1 VEKSEIGERP
11 RGTFQEPATG
21 DLTEVH
27 TPNLPGIDEVGKFMK
42 VKPDRMLKTIV
53 FQVTGPAP
61 GTNQMMVEG
70 KQPDWIIA
78 CVKGDHDVN
87 EGKVKQA
94 SGWQVALGDEKAAKA
109 AGFAIGYVSPRTVN
123 SVPGTLLLIDNDA
136 SMGGFWA
143 TGADKPDHH
152 VKHFNWRR
160 EVGAKL
166 DDPSYVKV
174 ADIRNAMAGDPSPRA
189 VGSTLAAARGIE
201 VGHILKLG
209 TKYSDAMGLGVL
221 DDKQQKR
228 SVIMGCY
235 GIGVSRTMAACVEM
249 SHDANGIIWP
259 SAIAPYHVL
268 ITVMKP
274 EDTKQQET
282 AKALAASLTA
292 AGVDVLI
299 DDRDERPG
307 VKFKDA
313 DIVGIPV
320 RLTIGEKALEQG
332 GVEFK
337 LRKDT
342 QGKGEVV
349 GLADVVQRCIESLNA

>member
-1 VEKSEIGERP
+1 
-11 RGTFQEPATG
+11 
-21 DLTEVH
+21 
-27 TPNLPGIDEVGKFMK
+27 
-42 VKPDRMLKTIV
+42 
-53 FQVTGPAP
+53 
-61 GTNQMMVEG
+61 
-70 KQPDWIIA
+70 
-78 CVKGDHDVN
+78 
-87 EGKVKQA
+87 
-94 SGWQVALGDEKAAKA
+94 
-109 AGFAIGYVSPRTVN
+109 
-123 SVPGTLLLIDNDA
+123 
-136 SMGGFWA
+136 
-143 TGADKPDHH
+143 
-152 VKHFNWRR
+152 
-160 EVGAKL
+160 
-166 DDPSYVKV
+166 
-174 ADIRNAMAGDPSPRA
+174 
-189 VGSTLAAARGIE
+189 
-201 VGHILKLG
+201 
-209 TKYSDAMGLGVL
+209 
-221 DDKQQKR
+221 
-228 SVIMGCY
+228 
-235 GIGVSRTMAACVEM
+235 MAACVEM